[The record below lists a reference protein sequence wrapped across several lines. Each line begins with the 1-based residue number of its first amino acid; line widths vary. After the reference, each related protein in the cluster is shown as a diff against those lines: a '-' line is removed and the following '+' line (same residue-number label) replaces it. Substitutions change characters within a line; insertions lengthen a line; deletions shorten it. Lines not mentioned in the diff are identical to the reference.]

1 MGHLTL
7 PERVLIENAL
17 RARKGFKEIA
27 RLVGHSHTTVKREVV
42 KHARESG
49 KGAKGRV
56 TNRCVKRTECRRQF
70 VCGSCLHPQ
79 SMRHCASCAKCN
91 SACPEFEE
99 LSCER
104 LSRPP
109 YVCNGCTREGVC
121 VLRKRFYVATV
132 AQEEYERTL
141 SESREGF
148 ALTSAERRTLAEALA
163 PGMRRGQSVHHIVA
177 ASPDAFP
184 VCEKSLYAYLHA
196 GALTPL
202 GPLDLPAA
210 PKMRP
215 RRRKGAVHMVD
226 RRCLEGR
233 RQEDFAAFC
242 RANPDL
248 PVVEMDSVE
257 GTRGGKVLLTLNF
270 DSCGL
275 MLPFVREAN
284 TSRSVIDVFDGLE
297 RTLGLEA
304 FRELLPVVLT
314 DNGTEFSNPA
324 ALETSPDTGERRT
337 RIFYCRPY
345 SAWQKPHVENNHL
358 NLRRIF
364 PKGEPM
370 DHVTPEKAALAA
382 CHLNSM
388 LRRSF
393 GNVPAIVR
401 FEQAYGKGI
410 LEKLG
415 VRLVPASEVRLTP
428 DLVRP

>member
-1 MGHLTL
+1 
-7 PERVLIENAL
+7 
-17 RARKGFKEIA
+17 
-27 RLVGHSHTTVKREVV
+27 
-42 KHARESG
+42 
-49 KGAKGRV
+49 
-56 TNRCVKRTECRRQF
+56 
-70 VCGSCLHPQ
+70 
-79 SMRHCASCAKCN
+79 
-91 SACPEFEE
+91 
-99 LSCER
+99 
-104 LSRPP
+104 
-109 YVCNGCTREGVC
+109 
-121 VLRKRFYVATV
+121 
-132 AQEEYERTL
+132 
-141 SESREGF
+141 
-148 ALTSAERRTLAEALA
+148 
-163 PGMRRGQSVHHIVA
+163 
-177 ASPDAFP
+177 
-184 VCEKSLYAYLHA
+184 
-196 GALTPL
+196 
-202 GPLDLPAA
+202 
-210 PKMRP
+210 
-215 RRRKGAVHMVD
+215 MVD

>member
-7 PERVLIENAL
+7 SERVLMENAL

-42 KHARESG
+42 KHAQESE

-56 TNRCVKRTECRRQF
+56 TNRCVKRSACSRQH
-70 VCGSCLHPQ
+70 VCGSCLRPTTA
-79 SMRHCASCAKCN
+79 RHCASCAMCN

-121 VLRKRFYVATV
+121 VLRKRFYVAEA
-132 AQEEYERTL
+132 AQKAYERTL
-141 SESREGF
+141 REAREGF
-148 ALTSAERRTLAEALA
+148 ALTSAERRALAEALA
-163 PGMRRGQSVHHIVA
+163 TGIRMGQSVHHMMEA
-177 ASPDAFP
+177 CPDAFT
-184 VCEKSLYAYLHA
+184 VCEKSVYTYLKA
-196 GALTPL
+196 GVLAPL

-226 RRCLEGR
+226 RKCQEGR
-233 RQEDFAAFC
+233 RREDFAEFC

-270 DSCGL
+270 NSCGL

-284 TSRSVIDVFDGLE
+284 TSRSVIDVFDSLE
-297 RTLGLEA
+297 RTLGLET
-304 FRELLPVVLT
+304 FRALFPVVLT

-364 PKGEPM
+364 PKGESM
-370 DHVTPEKAALAA
+370 DHVTPQKAALAA

-393 GNVPAIVR
+393 GNVSAIAR
-401 FEQAYGKGI
+401 FEHAYGKGI

-415 VRLVPASEVRLTP
+415 VRLVPPAEVRMTP
-428 DLVRP
+428 DLVKP

>member
-7 PERVLIENAL
+7 AERVAIENAL

-27 RLVGHSHTTVKREVV
+27 RQVGHSHTTVKREVV
-42 KHARESG
+42 KHAQESD

-56 TNRCVKRTECRRQF
+56 TNRCVKHSSCQRRHL
-70 VCGSCLHPQ
+70 CLPCAHPNTAF
-79 SMRHCASCAKCN
+79 HCASCARCN

-109 YVCNGCTREGVC
+109 YVCNGCTREGIC
-121 VLRKRFYVATV
+121 VLRKRFYVAAV
-132 AQEEYERTL
+132 AQAEYGRTL
-141 SESREGF
+141 VESREGL
-148 ALTSAERRTLAEALA
+148 ALTSAERRSLAEALA

-177 ASPDAFP
+177 SSPDAFA
-184 VCEKSLYAYLHA
+184 VCERSIYTYLHA
-196 GALTPL
+196 GALAPL
-202 GPLDLPAA
+202 GPVDLPAA

-215 RRRKGAVHMVD
+215 RRRKGAVHLVD
-226 RRCLEGR
+226 RKCLEGR
-233 RQEDFAAFC
+233 RQEDFEEFC

-248 PVVEMDSVE
+248 PVVEMDSVA

-284 TSRSVIDVFDGLE
+284 TSRSVIDVFDALE
-297 RTLGLEA
+297 RTLGLET
-304 FRELLPVVLT
+304 FRALLPAVLT

-324 ALETSPDTGERRT
+324 ALETSPFTGERRT

-345 SAWQKPHVENNHL
+345 AAWQKPHVENNHL

-370 DHVTPEKAALAA
+370 DHVTPGKAALAA

-388 LRRSF
+388 VRRAY
-393 GNVPAIVR
+393 GNVPAITR
-401 FEQAYGKGI
+401 FEQVYGNGI
-410 LEKLG
+410 LERLG
-415 VRLVPASEVRLTP
+415 VRLVPPGEVRLTP
-428 DLVRP
+428 ELVKP

>member
-7 PERVLIENAL
+7 SERVEIENAL

-42 KHARESG
+42 KHAQESE

-56 TNRCVKRTECRRQF
+56 TNRCVRRPECRRQYL
-70 VCGSCLHPQ
+70 CLPCSHANTAF
-79 SMRHCASCAKCN
+79 HCASCARCN
-91 SACPEFEE
+91 SVCPEFEE

-109 YVCNGCTREGVC
+109 YVCNGCTREGAC
-121 VLRKRFYVATV
+121 VLRKRFYVAAV
-132 AQEEYERTL
+132 AQARYERTL
-141 SESREGF
+141 VESREGF
-148 ALTSAERRTLAEALA
+148 ALTAAERRGLAESLA
-163 PGMRRGQSVHHIVA
+163 EGLRRGQSVHHIVA
-177 ASPDAFP
+177 SSPDDFG
-184 VCEKSLYAYLHA
+184 VCERSLYTYLRA
-196 GALTPL
+196 GALAPL

-215 RRRKGAVHMVD
+215 RRRKGAIHMVD

-233 RQEDFAAFC
+233 RREDFLEFC
-242 RANPDL
+242 RASPDL
-248 PVVEMDSVE
+248 PLVEMDSVE
-257 GTRGGKVLLTLNF
+257 GEKGGKVLLTLNF

-275 MLPFVREAN
+275 MLPFIREAN
-284 TSRSVIDVFDGLE
+284 TSRSVVDVFDALE
-297 RTLGLEA
+297 RTLGLET
-304 FRELLPVVLT
+304 FRALLPVVLT
-314 DNGTEFSNPA
+314 DNGTEFSNPG
-324 ALETSPDTGERRT
+324 ALETSPFTGERRT
-337 RIFYCRPY
+337 RVFYCRPY
-345 SAWQKPHVENNHL
+345 AAWQKPHVENNHL
-358 NLRRIF
+358 NLRKIF

-388 LRRSF
+388 VRRAY

-401 FEQAYGKGI
+401 FAKAYGDGI

-415 VRLVPASEVRLTP
+415 VRLIPAAEVRLTP
-428 DLVRP
+428 ELVMP

>member
-1 MGHLTL
+1 MSHLTL

-17 RARKGFKEIA
+17 HARKGLKEIA
-27 RLVGHSHTTVKREVV
+27 RQVGHSHTTVKREVV
-42 KHARESG
+42 KHAQESER
-49 KGAKGRV
+49 GAKGRV
-56 TNRCVKRTECRRQF
+56 TNRCVKRASCTRQF
-70 VCGSCLHPQ
+70 VCGSCLRPQ
-79 SMRHCASCAKCN
+79 TMRHCASCARCN

-121 VLRKRFYVATV
+121 VLRKRFYVASA
-132 AQEEYERTL
+132 AQAEYERTL
-141 SESREGF
+141 REAREGF
-148 ALTSAERRTLAEALA
+148 ALTSAERRDLAEALA
-163 PGMRRGQSVHHIVA
+163 DGLRRGQSVHHIVA

-184 VCEKSLYAYLHA
+184 VCEKSLYTYLHA
-196 GALTPL
+196 GALSPL

-215 RRRKGAVHMVD
+215 RRRKGAPHLVD
-226 RRCLEGR
+226 RRCQEGR
-233 RQEDFAAFC
+233 RREDFEEFC

-248 PVVEMDSVE
+248 PLVEMDSVA
-257 GTRGGKVLLTLNF
+257 GGRGGKVLLTLNF

-275 MLPFVREAN
+275 MLPFVRQAN
-284 TSRSVIDVFDGLE
+284 TSRSVIGVFDHLE
-297 RTLGLEA
+297 RTLGLET
-304 FRELLPVVLT
+304 FRELLPLVLT

-324 ALETSPDTGERRT
+324 ALETSPFTGERRT

-345 SAWQKPHVENNHL
+345 AAWQKPHVENNHL
-358 NLRRIF
+358 NLRKIF

-370 DHVTPEKAALAA
+370 DHVTPERAALAA

-401 FEQAYGKGI
+401 FEQTYGKGI